1 MWGGSSAPEDPLEA
15 RGGNR
20 ATRASEVVSH
30 DPGPGRLP
38 LWWPPRRAP
47 LRGSMRRSAGSRC
60 RSSPSA
66 TCPRPWHE
74 PCNPRRSPGPAHRRG
89 PALIVRRLRG
99 VIGLQL
105 SFGFE
110 MTTGFEMRASPE
122 LVTCM
127 HMLAMSGTELE
138 QAVAEKLAE
147 NPALELDEQHPHA
160 TAEPAG
166 PELPGPVAPGA
177 DRAGEPRPSVASFP
191 AAAADPLAL
200 AGQQMSPAEQLLSD
214 VAAVIPQA

>member
-1 MWGGSSAPEDPLEA
+1 M
-15 RGGNR
+15 
-20 ATRASEVVSH
+20 
-30 DPGPGRLP
+30 
-38 LWWPPRRAP
+38 
-47 LRGSMRRSAGSRC
+47 
-60 RSSPSA
+60 
-66 TCPRPWHE
+66 
-74 PCNPRRSPGPAHRRG
+74 
-89 PALIVRRLRG
+89 
-99 VIGLQL
+99 IGLQL

-214 VAAVIPQA
+214 VAAVIPQADRPVAAYLIGSLDDHGMLDTTPADAARTLEVDVAKVVEVLHAIRAVGPPGIAAASVRESLLLQLDRLKGSEASAAALPHVRTIVSEHLDDLAAGR